1 MAEADPSRPLSTTR
15 ITDVDVDSLAHC
27 AGYLNLQDLSNLAM
41 SCKYFKRVAYSDSIW
56 LRWLRDSWPDH
67 ILSSSSQALEVR
79 DAYMARRTALQQF
92 KFVDPFVADF
102 YTVPQPYSHVV
113 MDKND
118 VVFSQGSMIGM
129 MKIDSCLSG
138 RQSFIM
144 RSDHNARITCMR
156 LFSLG
161 GTSLFKSDAPG
172 SENILVTSS
181 CDHTIRLWW
190 KGSCQ
195 RCFRGHNGPVSILSD
210 KLLGEVGGKV
220 LASGGEDATV
230 RLWSLNSS
238 GKRGQQALKAT
249 LYGHE
254 KPVKLMSVAGHK
266 ISLLVT
272 ISKNSKVRVWD
283 TATSSAVRSS
293 CCVGMA
299 SVAGAPVKM
308 KCHESMVYVAAG
320 SSVISIDLRTMQKV
334 LTAAVY
340 QPNLY
345 SFEIMPSKSLI
356 CTGGNGS
363 VMLWD
368 IRRNQETL
376 TPGPIAE
383 LESHRGPV
391 TFLHMDPYKIVTGG
405 PEDSYVNV
413 LETDTFTQ
421 TNSLICCSTEEASTS
436 SGCAGLAVNGY
447 QIVTASYGEEHGL
460 LRFRDFANAACPV
473 VESGDERASKFWD
486 PQSYSDSGGSDC

>member
-56 LRWLRDSWPDH
+56 LRWFRDSWPDH

-156 LFSLG
+156 LFSLD

-238 GKRGQQALKAT
+238 GKCGQQALKAT

-254 KPVKLMSVAGHK
+254 KPVKHK
-266 ISLLVT
+266 TSLLVT